1 MIAEVYTPRL
11 LILYGIIILFAVR
24 LINFLII
31 KKNNKYFNF
40 KNITLILGVL
50 GDKQV
55 DEMVEEITRGVDK
68 VVIVEPH
75 SDRAED
81 IEDLYIKVKKY
92 VKEVFKFKDYKE
104 AYNKAYSLTNEDDLL
119 LICGSLYM
127 VGDMRKA
134 IRNNENTSLRSIKY

>member
-1 MIAEVYTPRL
+1 
-11 LILYGIIILFAVR
+11 
-24 LINFLII
+24 
-31 KKNNKYFNF
+31 
-40 KNITLILGVL
+40 
-50 GDKQV
+50 
-55 DEMVEEITRGVDK
+55 MVEEITRGVDK

-104 AYNKAYSLTNEDDLL
+104 AYNKAYSFTNDDDLL